1 MKNFSLKIP
10 QLLTLSLLGWNLLM
24 LLFLLFWRPHGL
36 SDEFC
41 FVLMA
46 IAQLPGAWMLGKYL
60 QQFLLAYIAEA
71 HKLEQGD
78 LTINLANNSFCWC
91 FNSLATSLNKAVK
104 GVNGITGNVVQEGQR
119 ISSAVKDIQSQ
130 GSAVT
135 DVLSRHVAETDQ
147 LATAIQEM
155 SSSAQTVAEDAA
167 AAAKSAD
174 GAMNRGEAA
183 KTAVETSVSSI
194 KALDNEVASIE
205 SHIQRMAG
213 DIDKISD
220 VLSVIG
226 TIAEQTNLLALNAA
240 IEAARA
246 GEQGRGFA
254 VVADEVRSLAAKTQS
269 CTSEI
274 NEMLGR
280 LRDGSEELESSMQRT
295 RHSFEATSSSVSDV
309 HESLDGVL
317 QAIKQ
322 IVARNDQM
330 AAAAEEQS
338 AVAQEI
344 SENIQ
349 NITEMAQ
356 HLQDLNSNADEAPA
370 AVRAAN
376 DAFMKEVS
384 RFAL

>member
-1 MKNFSLKIP
+1 MKSFSLKIP
-10 QLLTLSLLGWNLLM
+10 QLLTVSLLIWNALM
-24 LLFLLFWRPHGL
+24 LLILLFWRPQGL
-36 SDEFC
+36 SEEVS

-46 IAQLPGAWMLGKYL
+46 VAQIPGAWLLGKYL
-60 QQFLLAYIAEA
+60 QRFLLRYIAEA
-71 HKLEQGD
+71 GKLEQGD
-78 LTINLANNSFCWC
+78 LTIRMADNSLCWC
-91 FNSLATSLNKAVK
+91 FNSLAMSLNKAVK
-104 GVNGITGNVVQEGQR
+104 GVNGITGSVVQEGQR

-130 GSAVT
+130 GDAVT
-135 DVLSRHVAETDQ
+135 DVLSRHVSETDQ

-183 KTAVETSVSSI
+183 RTAVETTESSI

-205 SHIQRMAG
+205 GHIQRMTN

-254 VVADEVRSLAAKTQS
+254 VVADEVRSLAAKTQG

-274 NEMLGR
+274 DEMLSR
-280 LRDGSEELESSMQRT
+280 LRNGSDELEGSMQRT
-295 RHSFEATSSSVSDV
+295 RHSFETTSSSVSDV
-309 HESLDGVL
+309 HDSLDEVL
-317 QAIKQ
+317 QAISQ

-344 SENIQ
+344 SKNIQ

-356 HLQDLNSNADEAPA
+356 HLQDLNRNADDAPA

-376 DAFMKEVS
+376 DTFMKEVS

>member
-1 MKNFSLKIP
+1 MKTFSLKIP
-10 QLLTLSLLGWNLLM
+10 QLLTLSLLGWNMLV
-24 LLFLLFWRPHGL
+24 LLFFLFWRPHGL
-36 SDEFC
+36 SDEAC
-41 FVLMA
+41 FTLMA
-46 IAQLPGAWMLGKYL
+46 VAQLPGAWILGKYL
-60 QQFLLAYIAEA
+60 QRFLLDYIGEA
-71 HKLEQGD
+71 RKLEQGD
-78 LTINLANNSFCWC
+78 LTITLADNSLCWC
-91 FNSLATSLNKAVK
+91 FNSLAASLNKAVK

-130 GSAVT
+130 GAAVT
-135 DVLSRHVAETDQ
+135 DVLSRHVVETDQ

-183 KTAVETSVSSI
+183 KSAVETSVSSI
-194 KALDNEVASIE
+194 KALDNEVESIE
-205 SHIQRMAG
+205 VHTQRMAN
-213 DIDKISD
+213 DIDQISD

-254 VVADEVRSLAAKTQS
+254 VVADEVRSLAAKTQG

-274 NEMLGR
+274 NEMLSR
-280 LRDGSEELESSMQRT
+280 LRGGSEELEGSMQRT
-295 RHSFEATSSSVSDV
+295 RQSFEATSTSVSDV
-309 HESLDGVL
+309 RDSLDEVL
-317 QAIKQ
+317 QAITQ

-344 SENIQ
+344 SRNIQ

-356 HLQDLNSNADEAPA
+356 HLQDLNRNADEAPA

-376 DAFMKEVS
+376 ETFMQEVA